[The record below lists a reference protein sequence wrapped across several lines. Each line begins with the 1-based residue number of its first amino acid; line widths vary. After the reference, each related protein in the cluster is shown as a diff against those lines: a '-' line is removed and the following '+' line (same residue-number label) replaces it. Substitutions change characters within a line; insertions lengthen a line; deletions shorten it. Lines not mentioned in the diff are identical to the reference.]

1 MTKSEYILGIQIG
14 HDASAAVIDHD
25 GKILA
30 AIGEERL
37 SRKKKHFGVPIKSV
51 QECLKICNIRNNEI
65 KKVALAVS
73 RIPTR
78 YIKGYEHQEGYGT
91 TVQLLKQCKDINSI
105 INFEN
110 FRNDFDLTTQ
120 DLR

>member
-37 SRKKKHFGVPIKSV
+37 SRKKKHFGVLNPSHPLIFQKSL
-51 QECLKICNIRNNEI
+51 QENLSYNIQ
-65 KKVALAVS
+65 AV
-73 RIPTR
+73 P
-78 YIKGYEHQEGYGT
+78 
-91 TVQLLKQCKDINSI
+91 
-105 INFEN
+105 
-110 FRNDFDLTTQ
+110 
-120 DLR
+120 LRH

>member
-1 MTKSEYILGIQIG
+1 MTNSGYILGIQIG

-37 SRKKKHFGVPIKSV
+37 SRQKYHFGVPIESV
-51 QECLKICNIRNNEI
+51 RECLKICNIRNNEI

-73 RIPTR
+73 RLPAR
-78 YIKGYEHQEGYGT
+78 YMGNKVI
-91 TVQLLKQCKDINSI
+91 
-105 INFEN
+105 
-110 FRNDFDLTTQ
+110 DFDT
-120 DLR
+120 